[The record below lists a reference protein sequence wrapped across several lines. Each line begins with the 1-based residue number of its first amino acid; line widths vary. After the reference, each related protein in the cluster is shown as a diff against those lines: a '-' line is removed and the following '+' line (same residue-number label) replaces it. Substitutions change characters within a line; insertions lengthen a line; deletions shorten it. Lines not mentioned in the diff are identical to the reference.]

1 MNDNKIPSH
10 VTIIMDG
17 NGRWAKARGK
27 ERIQGHFEGVESVRD
42 CCEYA
47 VEVGIKYLS
56 LYAFSTENWGRPA
69 DEVSGLMALMAR
81 SVLKERPVFMK
92 NNIRFRVVGD
102 RSLLPADLCED
113 IAAAE
118 EETSGN
124 SGLTLIVMLNYSGKW
139 DILQAVQRYGEILL
153 RNRSEGVENVR
164 IDYDTF
170 ASLLSTAGIPDPDLM
185 IRTSGEQRI
194 SNYMLWQCAYTEFY
208 FTDVLWPDFRRE
220 QFRAALEDYA
230 GRRRRYGKTDSGAG
244 E

>member
-1 MNDNKIPSH
+1 MKDNKIPVH

-17 NGRWAKARGK
+17 NGRWAQAHGK

-56 LYAFSTENWGRPA
+56 LYAFSTENWGRPV

-92 NNIRFRVVGD
+92 NNIRFRVIGD
-102 RSLLPADLCED
+102 RTPLPADLCED

-118 EETSGN
+118 KETSVN
-124 SGLTLIVMLNYSGKW
+124 TGLTLIVMLNYSGKW
-139 DILQAVQRYGEILL
+139 DILQAAKKYGEMLL
-153 RNRSEGVENVR
+153 ENRSAR
-164 IDYDTF
+164 LKDTSADYDAF

-208 FTDVLWPDFRRE
+208 FTDILWPDFRRE

-230 GRRRRYGKTDSGAG
+230 GRQRRYGKTQSQL
-244 E
+244 EQ